1 MDRVKKIY
9 SKDVWIVVFHLKF
22 NFNNDPKEKNYIC
35 KPSMHSKVCL
45 SMINS

>member
-22 NFNNDPKEKNYIC
+22 NFNNDPKEKKLHLQAEYAFQGL
-35 KPSMHSKVCL
+35 PL
-45 SMINS
+45 YD